1 MGVGPLP
8 VASLLFKPV
17 SGCII
22 AGGGFGLADG
32 FGCIGLADGFGF
44 AGILLPLGL
53 GGDLVLP
60 LTLTGSS
67 PIVTSAF
74 GGLGG
79 GSDFAALL
87 DLEAILYS
95 CGFRVPTVLA
105 MIGVPAPPGG
115 GGGWWLPPVV
125 TTGSAGGGAG
135 FGPSM
140 SCVIC
145 VGL

>member
-1 MGVGPLP
+1 MN
-8 VASLLFKPV
+8 
-17 SGCII
+17 
-22 AGGGFGLADG
+22 
-32 FGCIGLADGFGF
+32 
-44 AGILLPLGL
+44 GL
-53 GGDLVLP
+53 GGM
-60 LTLTGSS
+60 
-67 PIVTSAF
+67 
-74 GGLGG
+74 GG

-125 TTGSAGGGAG
+125 TTGSAGGAG

>member
-1 MGVGPLP
+1 ML
-8 VASLLFKPV
+8 
-17 SGCII
+17 
-22 AGGGFGLADG
+22 DG

-44 AGILLPLGL
+44 AGTLLPLGL

-67 PIVTSAF
+67 PISTSAF

-125 TTGSAGGGAG
+125 TGSAGGGAG
-135 FGPSM
+135 FLPSM
-140 SCVIC
+140 IC
-145 VGL
+145 VTCVCGL